1 MRRQTVNEA
10 GIQTEVTT
18 GSYGTWTD
26 EEIQTFDRRT
36 KRLQREGMNEMEA
49 DKLTERL
56 LTRDREGGWDG
67 MHLCFECKHL
77 GKSRKCLKPGQTA
90 LPFVLMRCDGF
101 DGRA

>member
-1 MRRQTVNEA
+1 MGERQPFYRDVVA
-10 GIQTEVTT
+10 GD
-18 GSYGTWTD
+18 WTD
-26 EEIQTFDRRT
+26 EEIETFDRRT
-36 KRLQREGMNEMEA
+36 KRLQKEGMNEMEA

-77 GKSRKCLKPGQTA
+77 GKSRKCLKPGEVA

-101 DGRA
+101 EGRA

>member
-26 EEIQTFDRRT
+26 EEIETYNRRSR
-36 KRLQREGMNEMEA
+36 RLQTEGQSEMEA
-49 DKLTERL
+49 DKLATRL
-56 LTRDREGGWDG
+56 TMRDREGGWDG

-77 GKSRKCLKPGQTA
+77 GKTRKCLKAGEVA
-90 LPFVLMRCDGF
+90 LPFTLMRCDGF
-101 DGRA
+101 EGRA